1 MSKLSDLERASK
13 ELGEVSAR
21 IEQIRHHVQNL
32 EANLALLNSV
42 RIQFEQN
49 IALLKSGEVIPSVLE
64 YRKIKEDLDT
74 VQRRMDALRIDCNS
88 HVSMLERANKILLE
102 LSEKY
107 ATLLR
112 NADGRIIK
120 GSFGGKK

>member
-1 MSKLSDLERASK
+1 MSKLSDLERAGK
-13 ELGEVSAR
+13 ELGEISAR

-32 EANLALLNSV
+32 EANIALLNSV

-49 IALLKSGEVIPSVLE
+49 IALLKSGDVIPSVLE
-64 YRKIKEDLDT
+64 FKKIRQDLQT
-74 VQRRMDALRIDCNS
+74 VQTRMNLLRIDCSN
-88 HVSMLERANKILLE
+88 HVTMLDRANKILLE

-112 NADGRIIK
+112 NADGRVIK